1 MDVICMELSRCGRKQ
16 GDDPMVLRLFQFQ
29 QSIPLK
35 QYTKGLSPHPKLI
48 LAEYYHFYLT

>member
-1 MDVICMELSRCGRKQ
+1 MDVICMKLSRCGRKQ